1 MEHSDQAING
11 TILLSKGAA
20 MFAKRKQKSEKWVV
34 AENQPKPSAAL
45 AEQNV
50 QPAAAAP
57 AKPVTTPATPTNYRA
72 EQNQKI
78 NTVQVTTQQVSN
90 SFKA

>member
-1 MEHSDQAING
+1 
-11 TILLSKGAA
+11 

-34 AENQPKPSAAL
+34 AENQPKPSASL

-57 AKPVTTPATPTNYRA
+57 AKPVTAPATPNPTNYRA

-78 NTVQVTTQQVSN
+78 NTIQVTSQRFI
-90 SFKA
+90 FKWKKKIKYLKN